1 MSQQINLINPLLL
14 KKRYAFG
21 LREMAFGAGFALVVA
36 LAWTAWLH
44 ARAAADETRA
54 AAREAGQAAAQ
65 QAFDAQAAAAARPAS
80 KLVTERA
87 RAIEAQV
94 AAREAL
100 RASLGATP
108 GTVSSGFAARLRA
121 LAHGRVDGVWLN
133 GFTLAPGHV
142 ALNGSAL
149 EARLLS
155 AYLDQLGRQAPFAGM
170 RFSAMQAAPAQ
181 AQTSAPGQVD
191 FTLVAGVPAKVAT
204 EAGDER

>member
-1 MSQQINLINPLLL
+1 MTPL
-14 KKRYAFG
+14 R
-21 LREMAFGAGFALVVA
+21 V
-36 LAWTAWLH
+36 
-44 ARAAADETRA
+44 D
-54 AAREAGQAAAQ
+54 REAMAES
-65 QAFDAQAAAAARPAS
+65 P
-80 KLVTERA
+80 VTEFRCG
-87 RAIEAQV
+87 
-94 AAREAL
+94 
-100 RASLGATP
+100 STD
-108 GTVSSGFAARLRA
+108 ARLLFQ

-204 EAGDER
+204 ETGDER